1 MMSRPTPRRL
11 SVRPGPAG
19 VADVA
24 DALRRM
30 IDGDPGPVAIA
41 PGVTG
46 DRPAGHNAALAS
58 ALREDAPIDHDDAAL
73 VVATSGS
80 TGEPQGVLI
89 SAPALIAAADR
100 GTSALGGPG
109 LWLVAVPVSGIGG
122 VIAVARSIRSEHEP
136 LAASSVGGARP
147 FTADNFAEDAR
158 LALQR
163 AERQGVAAYVSLVP
177 TQLRRLVAA
186 GGSVLD
192 VLAAFGAVLVGGAP
206 LRPEDRAAAL
216 AAGVR
221 MLESYGATETCGGV
235 IYNGEPLAGVGL
247 RFLDPVSGAET
258 PAGPGRIV
266 ISGPTLALGY
276 RLRPDLTEAAFR
288 PDGFHSPDYG
298 RRVPGRIEVES
309 RLDHIVKVGGVKV
322 SLSAVT
328 NALRAHPRV
337 IDALTVAQRDAEWGM
352 VPMAY
357 VVAETHDVEG
367 APLQEELLHLVAERL
382 GRASVPRRI
391 EFVDDLPVGH
401 TGKPAPAP

>member
-11 SVRPGPAG
+11 SVRPGPTG

-24 DALRRM
+24 DALRRVF
-30 IDGDPGPVAIA
+30 DGDPGPVAVA
-41 PGVTG
+41 AAMPDDATG
-46 DRPAGHNAALAS
+46 GHYASLAS
-58 ALREDAPIDHDDAAL
+58 ALRLDAPIDHDDAAL

-89 SAPALIAAADR
+89 SAPALVAAADR
-100 GTSALGGPG
+100 GTTALGGPG

-122 VIAVARSIRSEHEP
+122 VIAVARSIRSDQEP
-136 LAASSVGGARP
+136 VAAGSVGGARP
-147 FTADNFAEDAR
+147 FTADGFAADAR
-158 LALQR
+158 RALQR
-163 AERQGVAAYVSLVP
+163 ADRQGVPAYVSLVP
-177 TQLRRLVAA
+177 TQVRRLVAA
-186 GGSVLD
+186 GSAVLD
-192 VLAAFGAVLVGGAP
+192 VLAGFGAVLVGGAP
-206 LRPEDRAAAL
+206 LRPEDRTAAA

-221 MLESYGATETCGGV
+221 LVETYGATETCGGV

-247 RFLDPVSGAET
+247 RFVDPPAGPET
-258 PAGPGRIV
+258 PDGPGRIV

-276 RLRPDLTEAAFR
+276 RLRPDLTEAVFR

-298 RRVPGRIEVES
+298 RRVPGRIEIES

-328 NALRAHPRV
+328 NALRTHPRV
-337 IDALTVAQRDAEWGM
+337 IDALAVAQRDAEWGM
-352 VPMAY
+352 VPTAY

-367 APLQEELLHLVAERL
+367 APLQEELLHLVADRL

-391 EFVDDLPVGH
+391 EFVDDLPLGH
-401 TGKPAPAP
+401 TGKPTAGP